1 VLQRDELGTGLK
13 PNRYRDDFQQP
24 GEANHPSRVGIPLAS
39 TAGKASGL
47 RLDSWLMT
55 DNLVTV
61 FDSEIDSLLGQMP
74 DVPEMVAVA
83 VALKHTLALP

>member
-1 VLQRDELGTGLK
+1 
-13 PNRYRDDFQQP
+13 
-24 GEANHPSRVGIPLAS
+24 
-39 TAGKASGL
+39 
-47 RLDSWLMT
+47 
-55 DNLVTV
+55 V